1 MNDAPLRQS
10 SLARHMDANAVLPK
24 GKTGYTIGRR
34 LQGFMLGHDLSWR
47 LNIAIFACVMVFCA
61 LVLGAPLS
69 LPPHHA
75 SGRKLQPEEAEMSKE
90 RRICSK
96 SNLEL
101 YIYNYIY

>member
-1 MNDAPLRQS
+1 
-10 SLARHMDANAVLPK
+10 
-24 GKTGYTIGRR
+24 
-34 LQGFMLGHDLSWR
+34 MLGHDLSWR
-47 LNIAIFACVMVFCA
+47 LNIAIFACVMFFCA

-101 YIYNYIY
+101 YIYITIFIRMTAFTCTGLGQAETLEAQASN

>member
-1 MNDAPLRQS
+1 
-10 SLARHMDANAVLPK
+10 
-24 GKTGYTIGRR
+24 
-34 LQGFMLGHDLSWR
+34 MLGHDLSWR

-101 YIYNYIY
+101 YIYITIFIRMTAFTCTGLGQAETLEAQASN